1 MAERSKSGGMFRSLR
16 FRNARL
22 YFLGLLVSNIG
33 TWVQFTATSYLLY
46 DLRGNATVLGINTAL
61 QFLPMLVLGAWAG
74 ALADRVDRLTLTRI
88 SQVLQALQ
96 AFVLAS
102 LVFTGNVSVEAVYVL
117 SAFLGIV
124 TAIENPSRRGLI
136 TELIPVEDLT
146 NGMSLNTATMTG
158 SRIFGPAIAAALI
171 GVVGIGWLFLLNGV
185 SYAAMLIGLAMLRR
199 SEMFPVTQRE
209 AGGTPVRDSLRFIR
223 NNERLA
229 VLFVVFTLVST
240 FAFNYSV
247 SLPKLADEQWGRP
260 EAFGWVLG
268 VTSIGS
274 LIGALL
280 TARLT
285 FTTYRWVAVNVLV
298 LAVSNIG
305 MAWSPNVVVAFVW
318 AIPLG
323 LGGAAMMAGI
333 TSLTQLESPPD
344 MRGRMLALTAV
355 AFLGST
361 PIGGPVTGFVA
372 DFISVQWSLAYG
384 GVLAL
389 VAGSW
394 MLWWISRDPSRKVSP
409 TIAQP
414 SKTGQG

>member
-1 MAERSKSGGMFRSLR
+1 
-16 FRNARL
+16 
-22 YFLGLLVSNIG
+22 
-33 TWVQFTATSYLLY
+33 
-46 DLRGNATVLGINTAL
+46 
-61 QFLPMLVLGAWAG
+61 
-74 ALADRVDRLTLTRI
+74 
-88 SQVLQALQ
+88 
-96 AFVLAS
+96 
-102 LVFTGNVSVEAVYVL
+102 VL

-171 GVVGIGWLFLLNGV
+171 GVVGIGWLFMLNGV
-185 SYAAMLIGLAMLRR
+185 SYAAMLIGLALLRR
-199 SEMFPVTQRE
+199 SEMFPVTHRE

-229 VLFVVFTLVST
+229 VLFAVFTLVST

-280 TARLT
+280 TARLA

-298 LAVSNIG
+298 LAVSNLG

-409 TIAQP
+409 TRAP
-414 SKTGQG
+414 SSKTDL

>member
-22 YFLGLLVSNIG
+22 YFLGLLLSNIG
-33 TWVQFTATSYLLY
+33 TWVQFTATSFLLY

-74 ALADRVDRLTLTRI
+74 ALADRIDRLTLTRV
-88 SQVLQALQ
+88 SQVLQAVQ
-96 AFVLAS
+96 AFALAA
-102 LVFTGNVSVEAVYVL
+102 LVFSGNVSVEAVYVL

-171 GVVGIGWLFLLNGV
+171 GVAGIGWLFMLNGV
-185 SYAAMLIGLAMLRR
+185 SYAAMLIGLALLRR
-199 SEMFPVTQRE
+199 SEMFPVTHRE

-229 VLFVVFTLVST
+229 VLFAVFTLVST

-280 TARLT
+280 TARLA

-298 LAVSNIG
+298 LAVSNLG

-409 TIAQP
+409 TRAP
-414 SKTGQG
+414 SSKTDL

>member
-1 MAERSKSGGMFRSLR
+1 
-16 FRNARL
+16 
-22 YFLGLLVSNIG
+22 
-33 TWVQFTATSYLLY
+33 
-46 DLRGNATVLGINTAL
+46 
-61 QFLPMLVLGAWAG
+61 MLILGAWAG

-88 SQVLQALQ
+88 AQMLQALQ
-96 AFVLAS
+96 ALVLAL
-102 LVFTGNVSVEAVYVL
+102 LVFSGNVSVEAVYVL

-158 SRIFGPAIAAALI
+158 SRIFGPAIAAGLI
-171 GVVGIGWLFLLNGV
+171 GTVGIGWLFLLNGV

-199 SEMFPVTQRE
+199 SEMFPVKHRE
-209 AGGTPVRDSLRFIR
+209 SGGTPVRDSLRFVR
-223 NNERLA
+223 DNERLA

-247 SLPKLADEQWGRP
+247 SLPKLADEQWGSP

-268 VTSIGS
+268 VTSVGS

-285 FTTYRWVAVNVLV
+285 FTTYRWVAVNVLI

-305 MAWSPNVVVAFVW
+305 LAWSPNIVVAFVW
-318 AIPLG
+318 AVPLG

-333 TSLTQLESPPD
+333 TSLTQLESPPE

-361 PIGGPVTGFVA
+361 PIGGPITGFIA
-372 DFISVQWSLAYG
+372 DAVSVQWSLAYG
-384 GVLAL
+384 GVIAL

-394 MLWWISRDPSRKVSP
+394 MLWWISRDPSRSVSP
-409 TIAQP
+409 VLAEH
-414 SKTGQG
+414 SKTGN

>member
-1 MAERSKSGGMFRSLR
+1 MAEPAKSGGMFRSLR

-22 YFLGLLVSNIG
+22 YFLGLLVSNVG
-33 TWVQFTATSYLLY
+33 TWIQFTATSYLLY

-74 ALADRVDRLTLTRI
+74 ALADRVDRLTLTRV
-88 SQVLQALQ
+88 SQMLQALQ
-96 AFVLAS
+96 AFVLAA
-102 LVFTGNVSVEAVYVL
+102 LVFSGNVSVAAVYVL

-158 SRIFGPAIAAALI
+158 SRIFGPAIAAGLI
-171 GVVGIGWLFLLNGV
+171 GTVGIGWLFLINGV

-229 VLFVVFTLVST
+229 VLFAVFTLVST

-247 SLPKLADEQWGRP
+247 SLPKLADQQWGRP

-285 FTTYRWVAVNVLV
+285 FTTYRWVAANVLV

-305 MAWSPNVVVAFVW
+305 MAWSPNVFIAFVW

-361 PIGGPVTGFVA
+361 PIGGPITGFIA
-372 DFISVQWSLAYG
+372 DAISVQWSLAYG

-394 MLWWISRDPSRKVSP
+394 MLWWISRDESRKVSP
-409 TIAQP
+409 NLAEA
-414 SKTGQG
+414 SKTVS